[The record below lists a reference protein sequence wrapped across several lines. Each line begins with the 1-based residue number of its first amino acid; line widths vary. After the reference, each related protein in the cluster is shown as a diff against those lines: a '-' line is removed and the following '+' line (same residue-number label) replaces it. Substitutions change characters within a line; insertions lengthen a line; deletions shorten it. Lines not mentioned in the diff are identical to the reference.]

1 MGHPSDDHRRTRGVD
16 GRVEGFCPGRRMST
30 NAKASVATSSCFPTY
45 EFKADFLKDGSATLK
60 VHNKTPT
67 LDKVRTLIIPS
78 SPPPPEPWI
87 IELPE
92 EGTPITPCSKTTPS
106 TLAAEK
112 QVNEQREEPRDNDI
126 RSPSLRE
133 HSQQEQ
139 QTVKS
144 QEVAEVPSLSLRE
157 VVMKS
162 RDRHVTTKSDLPNY
176 ATRTKVSR
184 IGSMFNQVKVPEQ
197 KPQTGLPVIEEMQSG
212 ETEDKTLTEDPLSP
226 NGQLYDKYFEPEKH
240 EPCARSLRRKEKEI
254 KHAQEDKD
262 FEKKWNETP
271 SSPPSKEIKD
281 TAQPGKEIPSDP
293 VVPTPSVPA
302 NRKWLYDLLHR
313 KNPPTIMPKKQSF
326 KDELRDYFK
335 FPPQK
340 SKQCEKSD
348 KKDAPRTYCGTEY
361 DFMEEFR
368 RSDTF
373 TGLDLLLDWCDDKFT
388 EKITP
393 SLVQRFRSL
402 DDHWLLSEIRGLRSQ
417 IADVMIEAR
426 KSDRK
431 DLIMKVLIASE
442 QHRIQHETRALIDS
456 GCTVSCINEETVRK
470 LNLEKKPLEHAVPV
484 RNADGTLNAAGSIT
498 HVVTARLEFD
508 LNGETHAE
516 TIQLAV
522 TKLGREDIFLG
533 YDWLKKHNPAIDWVK
548 GDLTFPHCTTECCG
562 SIYNELEQD
571 IREQDIRAYSNIS
584 TDIAIKQEEAKEKK
598 TSEQIVPESLHEF

>member
-1 MGHPSDDHRRTRGVD
+1 
-16 GRVEGFCPGRRMST
+16 
-30 NAKASVATSSCFPTY
+30 
-45 EFKADFLKDGSATLK
+45 
-60 VHNKTPT
+60 
-67 LDKVRTLIIPS
+67 
-78 SPPPPEPWI
+78 
-87 IELPE
+87 
-92 EGTPITPCSKTTPS
+92 
-106 TLAAEK
+106 
-112 QVNEQREEPRDNDI
+112 
-126 RSPSLRE
+126 
-133 HSQQEQ
+133 
-139 QTVKS
+139 
-144 QEVAEVPSLSLRE
+144 
-157 VVMKS
+157 MKS
-162 RDRHVTTKSDLPNY
+162 RDRHVTIKSDPPNY
-176 ATRTKVSR
+176 VTYRKVNR
-184 IGSMFNQVKVPEQ
+184 AGSVFNQVKVPEQ
-197 KPQTGLPVIEEMQSG
+197 KPQTGSLVTEETQSG
-212 ETEDKTLTEDPLSP
+212 ETEDKTLTEDPLGP
-226 NGQLYDKYFEPEKH
+226 NGQLYDKYFEPEEH
-240 EPCARSLRRKEKEI
+240 EPCAKTLRREK
-254 KHAQEDKD
+254 KDTKNAQEDKD

-281 TAQPGKEIPSDP
+281 TAQPRKETLSDP
-293 VVPTPSVPA
+293 VVPTPSVSA

-326 KDELRDYFK
+326 KDELREYFK
-335 FPPQK
+335 FPLQK

-361 DFMEEFR
+361 NFMEEFR

-393 SLVQRFRSL
+393 NLVQRFRNL
-402 DDHWLLSEIRGLRSQ
+402 DDHWLLSEICGLRSQ
-417 IADVMIEAR
+417 TADVTIKAR
-426 KSDRK
+426 KTDRK

-442 QHRIQHETRALIDS
+442 QHRIQHETQALIDS
-456 GCTVSCINEETVRK
+456 GCTVSCINEETIK
-470 LNLEKKPLEHAVPV
+470 KFNLERKPLEHAVPV

-533 YDWLKKHNPAIDWVK
+533 YDWLKKHNLAIDWVK

-562 SIYNELEQD
+562 SIYNELKQD